1 MADGTAI
8 DRQVRMSLPS
18 HAEPPVESFS
28 LIRGDA
34 LFRLQRAV
42 GLIPAQGL
50 GVVRRAVF
58 YALLT
63 WLPIAV
69 AAALRG
75 RALDG
80 ALDEPLLAHFGV
92 TVRCLVAIPLLILAE
107 GVAHGM
113 MVRLLPQFVR
123 AGLVSDPAAFRRVL
137 EGFARLRDRTLPWV
151 VIGGLVFAWTLLA
164 PQVHE
169 PHELL
174 WAVETPAAPSFGFGG
189 WWYLYVAR
197 PVYVTLVLAWAWR
210 LALLVLLLK
219 RIAGLDLSLVPTH
232 PDRRAGLG
240 FLAPLPG
247 AFAPVVLAL
256 SAVLAAG
263 WAHDVVYHDVAVG
276 SLKAEALAFVVV
288 LAVLV
293 LAPLAVFMPLLART
307 KKRALLDYAAL
318 VGEHGRAVHA
328 RWIERRPVSAEREA
342 LLSASELGP
351 VADTQGLYQA
361 VAQMQ
366 TLPVDRKS
374 VLAVVAPAVVPM
386 IVVAALKIPLKTLLL
401 SILKALA

>member
-1 MADGTAI
+1 
-8 DRQVRMSLPS
+8 MSAPS
-18 HAEPPVESFS
+18 EAAAPPESLS
-28 LIRGDA
+28 LVRGDA

-42 GLIPAQGL
+42 GLVPAEGL

-58 YALLT
+58 FALLT
-63 WLPIAV
+63 WLPIAI
-69 AAALRG
+69 AAALHG

-92 TVRCLVAIPLLILAE
+92 TVRSLVAIPLLILAE
-107 GVAHGM
+107 GVAHGLTR
-113 MVRLLPQFVR
+113 RLLPQFVH
-123 AGLVSDPAAFRRVL
+123 AGLVTDRAAFRRVL
-137 EGFARLRDRTLPWV
+137 QGVARLRDRTLPWI
-151 VIGGLVFAWTLLA
+151 VIGGLVLTWTLIA
-164 PQVHE
+164 PQVHP

-174 WAVETPAAPSFGFGG
+174 WAVESPAAPGFGFGG

-197 PVYVTLVLAWAWR
+197 PVYVTLVLAWVWR
-210 LALLVLLLK
+210 LVLMFVLLK
-219 RIAGLDLSLVPTH
+219 RIAGLELSLVPTH

-256 SAVLAAG
+256 SSVLAAG
-263 WAHDVVYHDVAVG
+263 WAHDVVYHNVAVG
-276 SLKAEALAFVVV
+276 DLKAEAIAFVVV
-288 LAVLV
+288 LAALV
-293 LAPLAVFMPLLART
+293 LAPLAMFMPLLART

-328 RWIERRPVSAEREA
+328 RWIERRPVAAGQDA
-342 LLSASELGP
+342 LLSAPEIGP

-366 TLPVDRKS
+366 TVPLDRKS
-374 VLAVVAPAVVPM
+374 VLAVVAAAVAPM
-386 IVVAALKIPLKTLLL
+386 LVVVALKIPLKTLLL